1 MTSLKIGNLNS
12 CMMAQALA
20 ENALTQLLK
29 PAIQIRMVLKL
40 PLRQTQGFID
50 YLLELMKRSDL
61 NSPDYST
68 LSART
73 LGLSTPRLILFN
85 IMTITCISK
94 WLQQYESS
102 LFG

>member
-1 MTSLKIGNLNS
+1 
-12 CMMAQALA
+12 MMAQALA